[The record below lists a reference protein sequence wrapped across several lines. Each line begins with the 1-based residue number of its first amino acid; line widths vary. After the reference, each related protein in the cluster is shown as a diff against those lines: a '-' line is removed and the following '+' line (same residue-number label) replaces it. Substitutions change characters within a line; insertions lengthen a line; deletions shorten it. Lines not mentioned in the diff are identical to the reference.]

1 MEAVEEVAAPPCRNN
16 TTDLSPIAKGKRT
29 KRLRTHSPI
38 PFTITPPPPTA
49 ADHHPP
55 RRSPTSSPVSSEE
68 STTTEEVETA
78 RCLILLSRGHF
89 PPLSPK
95 PTSPA
100 AVYGGAT
107 KTAGGGACVYTCKTC
122 NRAFPSFQAL
132 GGHRASHKKPR
143 NEKRAAMFSDEEDF
157 PSPSMSSFRNRIS
170 PNSLSLQLSNIST
183 TATFSAAVKS
193 SPSPRIHEC
202 SYCGAEFTSGQALGG
217 HMRKHRGGPILNRSP
232 NNVQL
237 LLPEASIEELE
248 LAQSKK
254 PRPGPG
260 PEPGNVNGLSLD
272 LNLPAPED
280 NHDKQKER
288 PLINCHY

>member
-38 PFTITPPPPTA
+38 PFTITPPPPA

-55 RRSPTSSPVSSEE
+55 RRSPTSSEE

-95 PTSPA
+95 PTRT
-100 AVYGGAT
+100 G
-107 KTAGGGACVYTCKTC
+107 GGGA
-122 NRAFPSFQAL
+122 
-132 GGHRASHKKPR
+132 
-143 NEKRAAMFSDEEDF
+143 
-157 PSPSMSSFRNRIS
+157 NRIS

-183 TATFSAAVKS
+183 TAAFSAAVKS

-254 PRPGPG
+254 TRPGPG
-260 PEPGNVNGLSLD
+260 PGSGLSLD

-280 NHDKQKER
+280 NHDKEKER

>member
-38 PFTITPPPPTA
+38 PFTITPPPPA

-55 RRSPTSSPVSSEE
+55 RRSPTSSEE

-95 PTSPA
+95 PTRT
-100 AVYGGAT
+100 G
-107 KTAGGGACVYTCKTC
+107 GGGACVYTCKTC

-143 NEKRAAMFSDEEDF
+143 NDKRAAMFSDEEDF

-183 TATFSAAVKS
+183 TAAFSAAVKS

-254 PRPGPG
+254 TRPGPG
-260 PEPGNVNGLSLD
+260 PGSGLSLD

-280 NHDKQKER
+280 NHDKEKER